1 MLVQASHGPR
11 IFALLLSSDGWTGQV
26 LLASGAIVFTS
37 FGRNLKKKMHALSL
51 FGMHWPCL
59 QLGAQETTRVFT
71 GVHTR
76 APHGP
81 FVSAHI
87 PWMFQ
92 QHTVLYLPS
101 QSTFFFFANCVI
113 PFPEKVGH
121 GSFQW
126 VRGQIDASPRHKL
139 PALVEITRHTI
150 CAQSVPWVS
159 RTSSCLN

>member
-101 QSTFFFFANCVI
+101 QSTFFFLCKLCHSFSDMAASNGFVDRLMQAH
-113 PFPEKVGH
+113 VT
-121 GSFQW
+121 SFQHW
-126 VRGQIDASPRHKL
+126 LKSPDTPFVHSQCHECL
-139 PALVEITRHTI
+139 EHPAV
-150 CAQSVPWVS
+150 
-159 RTSSCLN
+159 

>member
-101 QSTFFFFANCVI
+101 QSTFFLC
-113 PFPEKVGH
+113 KLCH
-121 GSFQW
+121 SFSW
-126 VRGQIDASPRHKL
+126 
-139 PALVEITRHTI
+139 E
-150 CAQSVPWVS
+150 S
-159 RTSSCLN
+159 RTWQLPMGSWTDWCKPTSQASSTGWNHPTHHLCTVSAMSV